1 MGYLVTN
8 TCGNYWCRYLVLA
21 FLFRITRLIWD
32 SSDCVGRLTKLNKQK
47 RETDYRVFFI
57 LGICLM
63 GLGISLMLTV
73 GPAFLGFLGSG
84 VVFMVIGLANRD
96 KWAKSKKETLIENR

>member
-1 MGYLVTN
+1 
-8 TCGNYWCRYLVLA
+8 
-21 FLFRITRLIWD
+21 
-32 SSDCVGRLTKLNKQK
+32 
-47 RETDYRVFFI
+47 
-57 LGICLM
+57 M

-96 KWAKSKKETLIENR
+96 KWAKSKKETLIENH